1 MAAWPCGPP
10 GKATAPV
17 GHSWNF
23 LHLQLAAGLALM
35 APVAV
40 SRAQLSGRVAFVFL
54 AIVLA
59 VVLAFFSG
67 GCGDSRTLSAPVPAD
82 PSVIP
87 TPTPDPDVILADT
100 STNLRRMQTARFNL
114 VHDPGSIYVSAFS
127 AKITDISGAWS
138 LEQGATFLVDTYL
151 VADHEADVDSGA
163 YFQLKAVVTPNGY
176 YGTEPV
182 TGAWTKQP
190 VSLIPIPVAELHVIM
205 SGVLES
211 LQNAKVTG
219 RHDLDGIDTYRI
231 TGSAP
236 ASTLDWLLLNAEDDQ
251 SLRMEIWTDV
261 ENRWL
266 RKVRIHGPVGRFDHP
281 DTVRE
286 IRLYDINEALTIE
299 PPDEFVDLTGG

>member
-1 MAAWPCGPP
+1 
-10 GKATAPV
+10 
-17 GHSWNF
+17 
-23 LHLQLAAGLALM
+23 
-35 APVAV
+35 
-40 SRAQLSGRVAFVFL
+40 
-54 AIVLA
+54 
-59 VVLAFFSG
+59 
-67 GCGDSRTLSAPVPAD
+67 
-82 PSVIP
+82 
-87 TPTPDPDVILADT
+87 
-100 STNLRRMQTARFNL
+100 
-114 VHDPGSIYVSAFS
+114 
-127 AKITDISGAWS
+127 
-138 LEQGATFLVDTYL
+138 
-151 VADHEADVDSGA
+151 
-163 YFQLKAVVTPNGY
+163 
-176 YGTEPV
+176 
-182 TGAWTKQP
+182 
-190 VSLIPIPVAELHVIM
+190 M